1 MVSKQDNKVITNTVK
16 SDPGADQSSNV
27 SLSSVLGDSGL
38 QAEIIE
44 PFETM
49 LEQQIKIVGCDLR
62 DGDYGEYVVIFYE
75 SSDGQILGL
84 SCGGKVVV
92 RKIKR
97 LLTLDAFPVFATPKQ
112 VKRYYDII

>member
-1 MVSKQDNKVITNTVK
+1 MVSKQDNKVITNPVK
-16 SDPGADQSSNV
+16 SDPGADQSSNGT
-27 SLSSVLGDSGL
+27 LSSVLGDSGF

-49 LEQQIKIVGCDLR
+49 LGQQIKVVGCDLR
-62 DGDYGEYVVIFYE
+62 EGDYGEYVVIFYE

-92 RKIKR
+92 RKFKR
-97 LLTLDAFPVFATPKQ
+97 LLTLDAFPVVGTPKQ